1 MAKQYGTYIAAPSID
16 WGKAIG
22 GISKALEDIGLEREK
37 QILYA
42 DDLAQK
48 ANASI
53 KSIEGI
59 KTQSLQEYITTG
71 AAKGRDIISQANKQ
85 RKAGLITDKQY
96 KSILNN
102 MMTDWSTMGNSMKNF
117 DATNQE
123 LLKRQAEDKA
133 SAFETYLSSKHANLA
148 DLRNRFYTFSE
159 DGHGYMAQVNASG
172 EVEVAPSMA
181 LADPMNLIDEK
192 VDFDKLISADTKDIG
207 EFIIQSKYNAQGS
220 TKINNPL
227 NNAKVQE
234 NVNSLINKYTNS
246 PRMVAQIL
254 TTYGE
259 DYDFYETDSEKM
271 QLIDNY
277 KAELKKEG
285 PSLTDQEI
293 DLAAK
298 QYEKQLISIKLTDNN
313 KYEPFLSEEQNEEAI
328 RIMRSKIESRFDYSE
343 TQFKPVPPRQT
354 KVQKAKAIS
363 QTKKSAID
371 YVSRLNDILNRTP
384 NKKDLQELNDM
395 IGQDGNKEV
404 RIDGGKYKIF
414 KYDPN
419 EYKEYNKASGLP
431 ITSSGKG
438 VWKVELDVSRMPTW
452 KSLLGFGTAGYSS
465 VWEEAVN
472 NLEK

>member
-1 MAKQYGTYIAAPSID
+1 MAKEYGTYIPAPSID

-117 DATNQE
+117 DATNQG
-123 LLKRQAEDKA
+123 LLKRQAEDKG
-133 SAFETYLSSKHANLA
+133 SYLETYLSSKHANLA

-181 LADPMNLIDEK
+181 LADPMNLMDDKIN
-192 VDFDKLISADTKDIG
+192 FDKLISEDTKDIG
-207 EFIIQSKYNAQGS
+207 DFIIQSKYNAQGS

-234 NVNSLINKYTNS
+234 NINSLINKYTNS
-246 PRMVAQIL
+246 PRMTAQIL

-285 PSLTDQEI
+285 PSLTNQEI
-293 DLAAK
+293 DVAAK
-298 QYEKQLISIKLTDNN
+298 QYEKQLISIRLTDNN
-313 KYEPFLSEEQNEEAI
+313 KYEPFLSEEQNEEAR

-354 KVQKAKAIS
+354 KVQKIS
-363 QTKKSAID
+363 QSAKNANST
-371 YVSRLNDILNRTP
+371 VS
-384 NKKDLQELNDM
+384 ELNNILSASPSKKGASSLTAL
-395 IGQDGNKEV
+395 IGDTGNLEV
-404 RIDGGKYKIF
+404 RFENGTYKLYQFDGDAFPIN
-414 KYDPN
+414 PN
-419 EYKEYNKASGLP
+419 TGFEDKSK
-431 ITSSGKG
+431 GKG
-438 VWKVELDVSRMPTW
+438 TW
-452 KSLLGFGTAGYSS
+452 KLKQNLGTKVNDYKGIFGFDTPDRREY
-465 VWEEAVN
+465 WNEAVK
-472 NLEK
+472 NL

>member
-1 MAKQYGTYIAAPSID
+1 
-16 WGKAIG
+16 
-22 GISKALEDIGLEREK
+22 
-37 QILYA
+37 
-42 DDLAQK
+42 
-48 ANASI
+48 
-53 KSIEGI
+53 
-59 KTQSLQEYITTG
+59 
-71 AAKGRDIISQANKQ
+71 
-85 RKAGLITDKQY
+85 
-96 KSILNN
+96 

-133 SAFETYLSSKHANLA
+133 STFETYLSSKHANLA
-148 DLRNRFYTFSE
+148 DLRNRFYTFST

-181 LADPMNLIDEK
+181 LADPMNLMDEK
-192 VDFDKLISADTKDIG
+192 IDFDKLISADTKSIG
-207 EFIIQSKYNAQGS
+207 DFIIQSKYNAQGS

-227 NNAKVQE
+227 ENDNVKELVNN
-234 NVNSLINKYTNS
+234 LINKYTND
-246 PRMVAQIL
+246 PRSAAQVL

-271 QLIDNY
+271 QLINNY

-298 QYEKQLISIKLTDNN
+298 QYEKQLISVRLTDNN
-313 KYEPFLSEEQNEEAI
+313 KYEPVISEEQSEEAR
-328 RIMRSKIESRFDYSE
+328 RIMKAQIESRFDYSE

-354 KVQKAKAIS
+354 KVEKAKSIS
-363 QTKKSAID
+363 QTAKSAIG
-371 YVSRLNDILNRTP
+371 YVTKLNDILNRTP
-384 NKKDLQELNDM
+384 NKNDLQELNYM
-395 IGQDGNKEV
+395 IGKDGNKEV

-419 EYKEYNKASGLP
+419 EYKKYNPETNLP
-431 ITSSGKG
+431 IRNSGKG
-438 VWKVELDVSRMPTW
+438 VWKVELDVSRLPTW

>member
-1 MAKQYGTYIAAPSID
+1 MAKEYGTYIPAPSID

-181 LADPMNLIDEK
+181 LADPMNLMDDKIN
-192 VDFDKLISADTKDIG
+192 FDKLISEDTKDIG
-207 EFIIQSKYNAQGS
+207 DFIIQSKYNAQGS
-220 TKINNPL
+220 TKINNSL

-234 NVNSLINKYTNS
+234 NINSLINKYTNS
-246 PRMVAQIL
+246 PRMTAQIL

-285 PSLTDQEI
+285 PSLTNQEI
-293 DLAAK
+293 DVAAK
-298 QYEKQLISIKLTDNN
+298 QYEKQLISIRLTDNN
-313 KYEPFLSEEQNEEAI
+313 KYEPFLSEEQNEEAR

-354 KVQKAKAIS
+354 KVQKIS
-363 QTKKSAID
+363 QSAKNANST
-371 YVSRLNDILNRTP
+371 VS
-384 NKKDLQELNDM
+384 ELNNILSASPSKKGASSLTAL
-395 IGQDGNKEV
+395 IGDTGNLEV
-404 RIDGGKYKIF
+404 RFENGTYKLYQFDGDAFPIN
-414 KYDPN
+414 PN
-419 EYKEYNKASGLP
+419 TGFEDKSK
-431 ITSSGKG
+431 GKG
-438 VWKVELDVSRMPTW
+438 TW
-452 KSLLGFGTAGYSS
+452 KLKQNLGTKVNDYKGIFGFDTPDRREY
-465 VWEEAVN
+465 WNEAVK
-472 NLEK
+472 NL

>member
-71 AAKGRDIISQANKQ
+71 ATKGRDIISRANKQ
-85 RKAGLITDKQY
+85 RKAGLINDQQY

-172 EVEVAPSMA
+172 EVEVAPSIA

-192 VDFDKLISADTKDIG
+192 INFDKLISEDTKDIG
-207 EFIIQSKYNAQGS
+207 DFIIQSKYNAQGS

-234 NVNSLINKYTNS
+234 NINSLIIKYTND
-246 PRMVAQIL
+246 PRWAAQVL

-293 DLAAK
+293 DVAAK
-298 QYEKQLISIKLTDNN
+298 QYEKQLISIRLTDNN
-313 KYEPFLSEEQNEEAI
+313 KYEPFLSEEQNEEAR

-354 KVQKAKAIS
+354 KVQKIS
-363 QTKKSAID
+363 QSAKNANST
-371 YVSRLNDILNRTP
+371 VS
-384 NKKDLQELNDM
+384 ELNNILSAGPSKKGASSLTAL
-395 IGQDGNKEV
+395 IGDTGNLEV
-404 RIDGGKYKIF
+404 RFENGTYKLYQFDGDAFPIN
-414 KYDPN
+414 PN
-419 EYKEYNKASGLP
+419 TGFEDKSK
-431 ITSSGKG
+431 GKG
-438 VWKVELDVSRMPTW
+438 TW
-452 KSLLGFGTAGYSS
+452 KLKQNLGTKVNDYKGIFGFDTPDRREF
-465 VWEEAVN
+465 WNEAVK
-472 NLEK
+472 NL

>member
-71 AAKGRDIISQANKQ
+71 ATKGRDIISQANKQ
-85 RKAGLITDKQY
+85 RKAGLITDQQY

-102 MMTDWSTMGNSMKNF
+102 MMTDWSTMGNNMKNF

-148 DLRNRFYTFSE
+148 DLRNRFYTFST

-181 LADPMNLIDEK
+181 LADPMNLMDEK
-192 VDFDKLISADTKDIG
+192 IDFDKLISADTKSIG
-207 EFIIQSKYNAQGS
+207 DFIIQSKYNAQGS

-227 NNAKVQE
+227 ENANVKE
-234 NVNSLINKYTNS
+234 TVNSLINKYTNS
-246 PRMVAQIL
+246 HRMAAQVL

-271 QLIDNY
+271 QLINNY
-277 KAELKKEG
+277 KTELKKEDS
-285 PSLTDQEI
+285 SLTDQEI

-298 QYEKQLISIKLTDNN
+298 QYEKQLIGIRLTDNN
-313 KYEPFLSEEQNEEAI
+313 KYEPVLSEEQSEEAR
-328 RIMRSKIESRFDYSE
+328 RIMKAQIESRFDYSE
-343 TQFKPVPPRQT
+343 TQSRPVTPRQPRAA
-354 KVQKAKAIS
+354 KAKSIS
-363 QTKKSAID
+363 QTAKNANST
-371 YVSRLNDILNRTP
+371 VS
-384 NKKDLQELNDM
+384 ELNNILSAGPSKKGALSLTEL
-395 IGQDGNKEV
+395 IGDTGNLQVRFENGAYKLYKFDGDAFPIN
-404 RIDGGKYKIF
+404 
-414 KYDPN
+414 PN
-419 EYKEYNKASGLP
+419 TGFEDKSK
-431 ITSSGKG
+431 GKG
-438 VWKVELDVSRMPTW
+438 TW
-452 KSLLGFGTAGYSS
+452 KLKQNLGTKVNDYKGIFGFDTPDRREY
-465 VWEEAVN
+465 WNEAVK
-472 NLEK
+472 NL

>member
-71 AAKGRDIISQANKQ
+71 ATKGRDIISRANKQ
-85 RKAGLITDKQY
+85 RKAGLITDQQY

-102 MMTDWSTMGNSMKNF
+102 MMTDWSTMGNNMKNF
-117 DATNQE
+117 DAINQD

-181 LADPMNLIDEK
+181 LADPMNLMDEK
-192 VDFDKLISADTKDIG
+192 IDFDKLISADTKSIG
-207 EFIIQSKYNAQGS
+207 DFIIQSKYNAQGS

-227 NNAKVQE
+227 ENANVKE
-234 NVNSLINKYTNS
+234 TVNSLINKYTNS
-246 PRMVAQIL
+246 PRMAAQVL

-271 QLIDNY
+271 QLINNY
-277 KAELKKEG
+277 KAELKKEDS
-285 PSLTDQEI
+285 SLTDQEI

-298 QYEKQLISIKLTDNN
+298 QYEKQLISVRLTDNN
-313 KYEPFLSEEQNEEAI
+313 KYEPVISEEQSEEAR
-328 RIMRSKIESRFDYSE
+328 RIMKAQIESRFDYSE
-343 TQFKPVPPRQT
+343 TQSRPVTPRQPRAA
-354 KVQKAKAIS
+354 KAKAIS
-363 QTKKSAID
+363 QAAKSAGS
-371 YVSRLNDILNRTP
+371 YVTQLNEILNKTPNKTDLQKLNDIFGKDANR
-384 NKKDLQELNDM
+384 E
-395 IGQDGNKEV
+395 I

-414 KYDPN
+414 KFDPN
-419 EYKEYNKASGLP
+419 EYKKYNPETNLP
-431 ITSSGKG
+431 IRNSGQG
-438 VWKVELDVSRMPTW
+438 VWKVELDVSRLPTW
-452 KSLLGFGTAGYSS
+452 KNLLNFNTAGYSNY
-465 VWEEAVN
+465 WDEAVN
-472 NLEK
+472 NLEQ